1 MLEFALQKMHAS
13 SSGAR
18 TSKEIADL
26 TVAAADRL
34 ASDGFEGFD
43 RVLLSAFQRRDLT
56 FSEAAVG
63 AGQKPFAAMFLERQW
78 HFPACTHYEK
88 HDFGRFSKMMYDCGP
103 SIQWKG

>member
-1 MLEFALQKMHAS
+1 MLLMCCRLLLALGRCKW
-13 SSGAR
+13 G
-18 TSKEIADL
+18 
-26 TVAAADRL
+26 
-34 ASDGFEGFD
+34 
-43 RVLLSAFQRRDLT
+43 DLT